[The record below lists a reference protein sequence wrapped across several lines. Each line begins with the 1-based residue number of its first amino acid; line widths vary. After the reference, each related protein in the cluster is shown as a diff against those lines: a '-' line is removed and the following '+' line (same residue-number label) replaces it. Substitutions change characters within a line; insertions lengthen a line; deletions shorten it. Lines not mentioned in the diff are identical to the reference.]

1 MKPALAEVVIRI
13 ALVGAALIHLLPLPG
28 VLGGEWLVKLYG
40 IAVPDAGSEFLLRHR
55 AIVFGLMGLA
65 LLAALRVRPWRL
77 PFVLFV
83 LASDLAFLLIAA
95 LDWPH
100 SPALQ
105 RVIAFDA
112 VSVALLGAAL
122 ALSPLS
128 ASQEPP

>member
-65 LLAALRVRPWRL
+65 LLAALAIRPWRL

-95 LDWPH
+95 VDWPQ
-100 SPALQ
+100 STALQ
-105 RVIAFDA
+105 RVIAFDGL
-112 VSVALLGAAL
+112 SVALLML
-122 ALSPLS
+122 VLVSDSPRKAGS
-128 ASQEPP
+128 

>member
-1 MKPALAEVVIRI
+1 MKPALAEVAIRI

-65 LLAALRVRPWRL
+65 LLAALLVRPWRL

-95 LDWPH
+95 VDWPQ
-100 SPALQ
+100 STALQ
-105 RVIAFDA
+105 RVIAFDGL
-112 VSVALLGAAL
+112 SVALLML
-122 ALSPLS
+122 VLVSDSPRKAGS
-128 ASQEPP
+128 

>member
-1 MKPALAEVVIRI
+1 MKPALAEAAIRI

-40 IAVPDAGSEFLLRHR
+40 ITVPDPATEFLLRHR

-65 LLAALRVRPWRL
+65 LLAALAIRPWRL

-95 LDWPH
+95 LDWPQ
-100 SPALQ
+100 SQALQ
-105 RVIAFDA
+105 RVIAFDGL
-112 VSVALLGAAL
+112 SVALLMLVLIGG
-122 ALSPLS
+122 PLTKLRV
-128 ASQEPP
+128 

>member
-65 LLAALRVRPWRL
+65 LLAALLVRPWRL

-95 LDWPH
+95 VDWPQ
-100 SPALQ
+100 STALQ
-105 RVIAFDA
+105 RVIAFDGL
-112 VSVALLGAAL
+112 SVALLML
-122 ALSPLS
+122 VLVSDSPRKAGS
-128 ASQEPP
+128 

>member
-95 LDWPH
+95 LDWPQ
-100 SPALQ
+100 STALQ
-105 RVIAFDA
+105 RVIAFDGL
-112 VSVALLGAAL
+112 SVALLML
-122 ALSPLS
+122 VLVSDSPRKAGS
-128 ASQEPP
+128 

>member
-1 MKPALAEVVIRI
+1 MKPALAEVAIRI

-65 LLAALRVRPWRL
+65 LLAALAIRPWRL

-95 LDWPH
+95 VDWPQ
-100 SPALQ
+100 STALQ
-105 RVIAFDA
+105 RVIAFDGL
-112 VSVALLGAAL
+112 SVALLML
-122 ALSPLS
+122 VLVSDSPRKAGS
-128 ASQEPP
+128 

>member
-1 MKPALAEVVIRI
+1 MKPALAEVAIRI

-95 LDWPH
+95 LDWPQ
-100 SPALQ
+100 STALQ
-105 RVIAFDA
+105 RVIAFDGL
-112 VSVALLGAAL
+112 SVALLML
-122 ALSPLS
+122 VLVSDSPRKAGS
-128 ASQEPP
+128 

>member
-1 MKPALAEVVIRI
+1 MKPALAEVAIRI

-55 AIVFGLMGLA
+55 AIVFALMGLA
-65 LLAALRVRPWRL
+65 LLAALAIRPWRL

-95 LDWPH
+95 VDWPQ
-100 SPALQ
+100 STALQ
-105 RVIAFDA
+105 RVIAFDGL
-112 VSVALLGAAL
+112 SVALLML
-122 ALSPLS
+122 VLVSDSPRKAGS
-128 ASQEPP
+128 